1 MKLKSGVRKALN
13 LILVYVVAGI
23 VIFAM
28 SERIERLN
36 EIERLENETKVAIN
50 INK

>member
-28 SERIERLN
+28 SERIARLN